1 MNFLSLLVVFL
12 CIYIFGNLG
21 FHYFNKKKHEKFLLS
36 LSVEDFKRIE
46 NLSIDIDVSSS
57 KSIYNYQVNKA
68 DIILLDDHIFLL
80 VKSKIF
86 KIAQPILQISRI
98 DNDEKFPYVW
108 EEISY
113 ISKQEINQNLFIRG
127 YAQRNSIKITYKI
140 VIGFS
145 QKDMDIIKEK

>member
-1 MNFLSLLVVFL
+1 MLFLSGKYL
-12 CIYIFGNLG
+12 
-21 FHYFNKKKHEKFLLS
+21 KK
-36 LSVEDFKRIE
+36 IE
-46 NLSIDIDVSSS
+46 NTFTDIDVSSS

-80 VKSKIF
+80 AKSRIF

-113 ISKQEINQNLFIRG
+113 ISRQEINQNLLIKG

-140 VIGFS
+140 VIGF
-145 QKDMDIIKEK
+145 

>member
-1 MNFLSLLVVFL
+1 MDFFSLLCVFL

-21 FHYFNKKKHEKFLLS
+21 FHYFNKKKHEKFMLFLS
-36 LSVEDFKRIE
+36 GKYLKKIE
-46 NLSIDIDVSSS
+46 NTFTDIDVSSS

-80 VKSKIF
+80 AKSRIF

-113 ISKQEINQNLFIRG
+113 ISRQEINQNLLIKG

-140 VIGFS
+140 VIGF
-145 QKDMDIIKEK
+145 